1 MNMHDLADGSTT
13 GMHPDCFP
21 AALRATFAP
30 GEVALVGAG
39 PGDPGL
45 LTLRAWSLLQQADVV
60 VYDRLVSPALL
71 ALLPAGCARRFVG
84 KTSGYHSLPQEQI
97 NQLLVDLALQDQ
109 RVVRLK
115 GGDPFIF
122 GRGAEELEFLLARG
136 IDCQVV
142 PGITAASGCS
152 TYAGIPLTHRDLA
165 QSCQF
170 ITGHLQ
176 QDGALNLPWQSLASG
191 GQTLVFY
198 MGLAS
203 LGAISR
209 ELINA
214 GLPADTPAALIGN
227 GTRDDQQVVRGSL
240 QQLEQLAQEHR
251 LSAPTLT
258 VIGQVVG
265 LFADQQLT
273 HPARLRAQPVLAERG
288 AVACG

>member
-1 MNMHDLADGSTT
+1 MHEHHTFVL
-13 GMHPDCFP
+13 P
-21 AALRATFAP
+21 AALRASLAP

-45 LTLRAWSLLQQADVV
+45 LTLHAWSLLQQADVV
-60 VYDRLVSPALL
+60 VYDRLVSPAVLEL
-71 ALLPAGCARRFVG
+71 IPKGCERRFVG
-84 KTSGYHSLPQEQI
+84 KTSGFHSLPQEQI
-97 NQLLVDLALQDQ
+97 NQLLVDLALQQ
-109 RVVRLK
+109 RRVLRLK

-122 GRGAEELEFLLARG
+122 GRGAEELEHLLAHG

-142 PGITAASGCS
+142 PGITAASGCT
-152 TYAGIPLTHRDLA
+152 TYAGIPLTHRDHA

-176 QDGALNLPWQSLASG
+176 RDGALSLPWQSLASG

-203 LGAISR
+203 LGEISR
-209 ELINA
+209 QLIAA

-227 GTRDDQQVVRGSL
+227 GTRAEQQVVHGSL
-240 QQLEQLAQEHR
+240 RQLEQLAREHR
-251 LSAPTLT
+251 LGAPTLT

-265 LFADQQLT
+265 LFREHQLS
-273 HPARLRAQPVLAERG
+273 HPARLSVQPAALQQEALAC
-288 AVACG
+288 V